1 MSEKKEGM
9 RGKLTDYGDA
19 EFSLYLRKAFIKAMG
34 FTEDALSRPVIG
46 IANTFSSY
54 NACHATVPQIVEAI
68 KRGVMLAGG
77 LPMEFPTI
85 SLHESFAFP
94 TSMYLRNL
102 MSMDSE
108 EMMRALPMDAC
119 VLIGGCDKTVPA
131 QLMAAASADIP
142 TVVVVTGPMLSGS
155 HRGERVCACT
165 DCRRFWASYRAGQID
180 AQEIEAVT
188 DRLVSSAGTCGVMG
202 TASTMACMTE
212 AMGMMLPGGATI
224 PAVHADRLRHAEQA
238 GARAM
243 GLASEGLTPSR
254 IMTARSLE
262 NALRVLLAIGGSTN
276 GLLHL
281 AAIAGRLGIRV
292 DMEAF
297 DAMGGETPVLIDLK
311 PTGRAYMDDLH
322 DAGGMATVLREL
334 APLLHLDC
342 VTVTG
347 RTLGEEI
354 HALPPAFE
362 QDVVRP
368 LSDPIHTGG
377 GIAFLKGNLSG
388 DGAIIKQSACSEEL
402 LVHKGRAVVFDS
414 LADLAAR
421 IDDPDLD
428 VTADD
433 VLVLRNAGPKGA
445 PGMPEA
451 GYIPIPKKLAKQG
464 VKDMVRISDCRM
476 SGTAFGTIVLHA
488 SPEAAVGGPLA
499 FVRSGDEIS
508 LDVPARRLTLAISE
522 EELQRRR
529 DAWTPADD
537 SELRRGYR
545 KLYFDHVTQ
554 ADEGCDFD
562 FLTSRPFVAQ
572 TPN

>member
-1 MSEKKEGM
+1 MNENNHGM
-9 RGKLTDYGDA
+9 RRKLTDYGDA
-19 EFSLYLRKAFIKAMG
+19 DFSLYLRKAFIKAMG
-34 FTEDALSRPVIG
+34 FTDDALSRPVIG

-77 LPMEFPTI
+77 LPMDFPTI
-85 SLHESFAFP
+85 SLHESFAYP

-102 MSMDSE
+102 MSMDTE
-108 EMMRALPMDAC
+108 EMMRSLPMDAC
-119 VLIGGCDKTVPA
+119 ILIGGCDKTVPA

-155 HRGERVCACT
+155 HRGERICACT
-165 DCRRFWASYRAGQID
+165 DCRRFWADYRAEQID

-188 DRLVSSAGTCGVMG
+188 DRLVTSAGTCGVMG

-243 GLASEGLTPSR
+243 SLASEDLTPSR
-254 IMTARSLE
+254 IMTEKSLA

-281 AAIAGRLGIRV
+281 VAIAGRLGIRI

-297 DAMGGETPVLIDLK
+297 DAMGTETPVLIDLK
-311 PTGRAYMDDLH
+311 PTGSAYMDDLH
-322 DAGGMATVLREL
+322 AAGGMATILREL
-334 APLLHLDC
+334 KPLLHLDC

-354 HALPPAFE
+354 DALPPPFE
-362 QDVVRP
+362 QKVVRS
-368 LSDPIHTGG
+368 LADPIHRGG
-377 GIAFLKGNLSG
+377 GIVFLKGNLSG

-414 LADLAAR
+414 LDDLATR

-428 VTADD
+428 VKPDD

-451 GYIPIPKKLAKQG
+451 GYIPIPKKLARQG

-499 FVRSGDEIS
+499 IVQDGDAIS
-508 LDVPARRLTLAISE
+508 LDVPSRQLSLNVPE

-529 DAWTPADD
+529 DTWASPD
-537 SELRRGYR
+537 EMVIRRGYQ
-545 KLYFDHVTQ
+545 KLFFDHVTQ

-562 FLTSRPFVAQ
+562 FSINRSHIGR
-572 TPN
+572 TPV

>member
-1 MSEKKEGM
+1 MNENQRGM
-9 RGKLTDYGDA
+9 RRKLTDYGDA
-19 EFSLYLRKAFIKAMG
+19 DFSLYLRKAFIKAMG

-46 IANTFSSY
+46 IANTFSAY
-54 NACHATVPQIVEAI
+54 NACHATVPQLVEAI

-77 LPMEFPTI
+77 LPMDFPTI
-85 SLHESFAFP
+85 SLHESFSFP

-102 MSMDSE
+102 MSMDTE

-142 TVVVVTGPMLSGS
+142 CIVVVTGPMLSGS
-155 HRGERVCACT
+155 HRGERICACT
-165 DCRRFWASYRAGQID
+165 DCRRFWAAYRAGQID
-180 AQEIEAVT
+180 AREIEAVT

-212 AMGMMLPGGATI
+212 AMGMMLPGGAAI

-243 GLASEGLTPSR
+243 QLASEGLTPSR
-254 IMTARSLE
+254 IMTEKSLA

-281 AAIAGRLGIRV
+281 AAIAGRLGIHV

-297 DAMGGETPVLIDLK
+297 DRMGSETPVLIDLK
-311 PTGRAYMDDLH
+311 PTGSAYMDDLH
-322 DAGGMATVLREL
+322 AAGGMASVMRALR
-334 APLLHLDC
+334 PLLHLDC

-347 RTLGEEI
+347 RTLGEDI
-354 HALPPAFE
+354 DALPPAFD

-368 LSDPIHTGG
+368 LTNPIHTGG
-377 GIAFLKGNLSG
+377 GIVFLKGNLCG

-402 LVHKGRAVVFDS
+402 LVHTGRAVVFDS

-421 IDDPDLD
+421 IDDPELD
-428 VTADD
+428 VAATD

-451 GYIPIPKKLAKQG
+451 GYIPIPKKLAQQG
-464 VKDMVRISDCRM
+464 IKDMVRISDCRM

-499 FVRSGDEIS
+499 YVQNGDPIC
-508 LDVPARRLTLAISE
+508 LDVPSRRLSLEISDE
-522 EELQRRR
+522 EFQRRK
-529 DAWTPADD
+529 DAWTPPDE
-537 SELRRGYR
+537 SEIRRGYQ
-545 KLYFDHVTQ
+545 KLFFDHVTQ

-562 FLTSRPFVAQ
+562 FLTNRPFIGR
-572 TPN
+572 TPA

>member
-1 MSEKKEGM
+1 MNKKTHGM
-9 RGKLTDYGDA
+9 GRKLTDYGDA

-34 FTEDALSRPVIG
+34 FSDDALSRPVIG

-77 LPMEFPTI
+77 LPMDFPTI
-85 SLHESFAFP
+85 SLHESFAYP

-102 MSMDSE
+102 MSMDTE

-119 VLIGGCDKTVPA
+119 ILIGGCDKTVPA
-131 QLMAAASADIP
+131 QLMAAASVDIP
-142 TVVVVTGPMLSGS
+142 TLVVVTGPMLSGS
-155 HRGERVCACT
+155 HRGERICACT
-165 DCRRFWASYRAGQID
+165 DCRRFWADYRAEQID

-188 DRLVSSAGTCGVMG
+188 DRLVTSAGTCGVMG

-243 GLASEGLTPSR
+243 SLASEGLRPSR
-254 IMTARSLE
+254 IMTEKSLA

-281 AAIAGRLGIRV
+281 VAIAGRLGIQV

-297 DAMGGETPVLIDLK
+297 DAMGTETPVLIDLK
-311 PTGRAYMDDLH
+311 PTGSAYMDDLH
-322 DAGGMATVLREL
+322 AAGGMATILREL
-334 APLLHLDC
+334 KPLLHLDC

-354 HALPPAFE
+354 DALPPPF
-362 QDVVRP
+362 QQKVVRS

-377 GIAFLKGNLSG
+377 GIVFLKGNLSG

-414 LADLAAR
+414 LDDLATR

-428 VTADD
+428 VESDD

-451 GYIPIPKKLAKQG
+451 GYIPIPKKLARQG

-488 SPEAAVGGPLA
+488 SPEAAAGGPLA
-499 FVRSGDEIS
+499 MVRDGDEIS
-508 LDVPARRLTLAISE
+508 LDVPSRRLTLNVAE
-522 EELQRRR
+522 EELQLRR
-529 DAWTPADD
+529 DAWVPTDG
-537 SELRRGYR
+537 SNIRRGYQ
-545 KLYFDHVTQ
+545 KLFFEHVTQ

-562 FLTSRPFVAQ
+562 FSINRPYTGR
-572 TPN
+572 TPA

>member
-1 MSEKKEGM
+1 M
-9 RGKLTDYGDA
+9 RRKLTDYGDA

-34 FTEDALSRPVIG
+34 FTDDALSRPVIG
-46 IANTFSSY
+46 IADTFSAY
-54 NACHATVPQIVEAI
+54 NACHATVPQIVDAI

-77 LPMEFPTI
+77 LPLEFPTI
-85 SLHESFAFP
+85 SLHESFSYP

-102 MSMDSE
+102 MSMDTE

-142 TVVVVTGPMLSGS
+142 SIVVVTGPMLSGS
-155 HRGERVCACT
+155 HRGERICACT
-165 DCRRFWASYRAGQID
+165 DCRRFWANYRAGRID
-180 AQEIEAVT
+180 DAEIDAVT

-212 AMGMMLPGGATI
+212 AMGMMLPGGAAI

-243 GLASEGLTPSR
+243 ELATEGLTPSR
-254 IMTARSLE
+254 IITPASIA

-281 AAIAGRLGIRV
+281 AAIAGRLGIRI
-292 DMEAF
+292 DMETF
-297 DAMGGETPVLIDLK
+297 DAMGRETPVLIDLK
-311 PTGRAYMDDLH
+311 PTGEAYMDDFH
-322 DAGGMATVLREL
+322 AAGGMACVLREL
-334 APLLHLDC
+334 EPLLELDC
-342 VTVTG
+342 LTVTG

-354 HALPPAFE
+354 AALPAAFD
-362 QDVVRP
+362 QNVVRP
-368 LSDPIHTGG
+368 FADPVHHGG

-388 DGAIIKQSACSEEL
+388 DGAIIKQSACSEAL
-402 LVHKGRAVVFDS
+402 LVHSGRAVVFDS
-414 LADLAAR
+414 LDDLAAR
-421 IDDPDLD
+421 IDDPHLD

-451 GYIPIPKKLAKQG
+451 GYIPIPKKLARQG

-499 FVRSGDEIS
+499 LVNTGDIIS
-508 LDVPARRLTLAISE
+508 LDVPSRELRLEVSA
-522 EELQRRR
+522 EELERRR
-529 DAWTPADD
+529 DAWKASPQAAP
-537 SELRRGYR
+537 RRGYG
-545 KLYFDHVTQ
+545 KLFFDHVTQ

-562 FLTSRPFVAQ
+562 FLASRPFVARS
-572 TPN
+572 PP

>member
-1 MSEKKEGM
+1 M
-9 RGKLTDYGDA
+9 RRKLTDYGDA

-34 FTEDALSRPVIG
+34 FTDDALSRPVIG
-46 IANTFSSY
+46 IADTFSAY
-54 NACHATVPQIVEAI
+54 NACHATVPQIVDAI

-77 LPMEFPTI
+77 LPLEFPTI
-85 SLHESFAFP
+85 SLHESFSYP

-102 MSMDSE
+102 MSMDTE

-142 TVVVVTGPMLSGS
+142 SIVVVTGPMLSGS
-155 HRGERVCACT
+155 HRGERICACT
-165 DCRRFWASYRAGQID
+165 DCRRFWANYRAGRID
-180 AQEIEAVT
+180 DAEIDAVT

-212 AMGMMLPGGATI
+212 AMGMMLPGGAAI

-243 GLASEGLTPSR
+243 QLAAEGLTPSR
-254 IMTARSLE
+254 IITPASIA

-281 AAIAGRLGIRV
+281 AAIAGRLGIRI
-292 DMEAF
+292 DMETF
-297 DAMGGETPVLIDLK
+297 DTMGRETPVLIDLK
-311 PTGRAYMDDLH
+311 PTGEAYMDDFH
-322 DAGGMATVLREL
+322 AAGGMACVLREL
-334 APLLHLDC
+334 EPLLELDC
-342 VTVTG
+342 LTVTG

-354 HALPPAFE
+354 AALPAAFD
-362 QDVVRP
+362 QNVVRP
-368 LSDPIHTGG
+368 FADPVHHGG

-388 DGAIIKQSACSEEL
+388 DGAIIKQSACSEAL
-402 LVHKGRAVVFDS
+402 LVHSGRAVVFDS
-414 LADLAAR
+414 LDDLAAR
-421 IDDPDLD
+421 IDDPHLD

-451 GYIPIPKKLAKQG
+451 GYIPIPKKLARQG

-499 FVRSGDEIS
+499 LVNTGDIIS
-508 LDVPARRLTLAISE
+508 LDVPSRELRLEVSA
-522 EELQRRR
+522 EELERRR
-529 DAWTPADD
+529 DAWKASPQAAP
-537 SELRRGYR
+537 RRGYG
-545 KLYFDHVTQ
+545 KLFFDHVTQ

-562 FLTSRPFVAQ
+562 FLASRPFVARS
-572 TPN
+572 PP

>member
-1 MSEKKEGM
+1 MNENNHGM
-9 RGKLTDYGDA
+9 RRKLTDYGDA
-19 EFSLYLRKAFIKAMG
+19 DFSLYLRKAFIKAMG
-34 FTEDALSRPVIG
+34 FTDDALSRPVIG

-77 LPMEFPTI
+77 LPMDFPTI
-85 SLHESFAFP
+85 SLHESFAYP

-102 MSMDSE
+102 MSMDTE
-108 EMMRALPMDAC
+108 EMMRSLPMDAC
-119 VLIGGCDKTVPA
+119 ILIGGCDKTVPA

-142 TVVVVTGPMLSGS
+142 TMVVVTGPMLSGS
-155 HRGERVCACT
+155 HRGERICACT
-165 DCRRFWASYRAGQID
+165 DCRRFWADYRAEQID

-188 DRLVSSAGTCGVMG
+188 DSLVTSAGTCGVMG

-212 AMGMMLPGGATI
+212 ALGMMLPGGATI

-243 GLASEGLTPSR
+243 SLASEGLTPSR
-254 IMTARSLE
+254 IMTEKSLA

-281 AAIAGRLGIRV
+281 VAIAGRLGIRI

-297 DAMGGETPVLIDLK
+297 DAMGMETPVLIDLK
-311 PTGRAYMDDLH
+311 PTGSAYMDDLH
-322 DAGGMATVLREL
+322 AAGGMAAILREL
-334 APLLHLDC
+334 KPLLHLDC

-354 HALPPAFE
+354 DALPPPFE
-362 QDVVRP
+362 QQVVRS
-368 LSDPIHTGG
+368 LADPIHTGG
-377 GIAFLKGNLSG
+377 GIVFLKGNLSG

-414 LADLAAR
+414 LDDLATR

-428 VTADD
+428 VKPDD

-451 GYIPIPKKLAKQG
+451 GYIPIPKKLARQG

-499 FVRSGDEIS
+499 IVQDGDAIS
-508 LDVPARRLTLAISE
+508 LDVPSRQLSLNVPE

-529 DAWTPADD
+529 DAWASPDETAV
-537 SELRRGYR
+537 RRGYQ
-545 KLYFDHVTQ
+545 KLFFDHVTQ

-562 FLTSRPFVAQ
+562 FSINRSYIGR
-572 TPN
+572 TPV

>member
-180 AQEIEAVT
+180 AQEVEAVT

-508 LDVPARRLTLAISE
+508 LDVPARRLTLAVSE

-529 DAWTPADD
+529 DAWTPVDE